1 MRCLLKRVLLVC
13 WLQSDATNTSGLQLW
28 SKPQPGGAAAVLV
41 LSIGSTWGN
50 HPQDVPS
57 VTVNLAKIAGLAN
70 PAGKFKVRD
79 IWNHADLP
87 AASGGELITGPIKG
101 GDIAFFLIT
110 PA

>member
-1 MRCLLKRVLLVC
+1 MPLP
-13 WLQSDATNTSGLQLW
+13 TSGLQLW

-101 GDIAFFLIT
+101 GDSAFFLIT